1 MTVGAVRPMEDR
13 DLPQVAALYERVI
26 GLKSCKEREGLRER
40 LMRVFVDH
48 PWRDARLPSR
58 VYEESDGSIVGCLG
72 VVPRP
77 MTLNNRP
84 VTAAISHS
92 FLVQP
97 SSRASLAALHLVR
110 EFLAGPQ
117 DLAMCQGDD
126 ISRKLW
132 EMTGGTASQVYSL
145 CWTRP
150 LKPSRYVLSFLQR
163 RGRSAGMVAVLEPCC
178 RLLDALTPR
187 VAAHAFALPAPA
199 THCDEM
205 DAVAISSS
213 LPRITASRAL
223 RPTYSAGTANWM
235 LDTLSTNPARGGLHK
250 RMVRAE
256 GKVIGWYLYY
266 LQSDGMAEVIQIGA
280 EESTIGAVLDHLFH
294 QAAADGAVAVS
305 GQVDPMLFRALSG
318 RQCVFHHE
326 NDSWMLIHARDPE
339 IRDAISSG
347 RAFISRMEGEW
358 WISALLR

>member
-1 MTVGAVRPMEDR
+1 MGAVRAMVDR

-26 GLKSCKEREGLRER
+26 GLKNGLDREHLRER

-58 VYEESDGSIVGCLG
+58 VYEEADGSIVGCLG

-77 MTLNNRP
+77 MTLSGKP
-84 VTAAISHS
+84 VMAAISHS

-132 EMTGGTASQVYSL
+132 EMTGGATSQIYSL

-150 LKPSRYVLSFLQR
+150 LKPSRYVLSFLKR
-163 RGRSAGMVAVLEPCC
+163 RGLSAGAVAVLDPCC
-178 RLLDALTPR
+178 RIVDALSPR
-187 VAAHAFALPAPA
+187 FASNAFTLPANDA
-199 THCDEM
+199 DGADM
-205 DAVAISSS
+205 DGDTLCES
-213 LPRITASRAL
+213 LPRVTASRSL
-223 RPTYSAGTANWM
+223 TPTYNAGTASWM
-235 LDTLSTNPARGGLHK
+235 LETLTANPARGGLHK
-250 RMVRAE
+250 TIVRD
-256 GKVIGWYLYY
+256 GDRVLGWYVYF
-266 LQSDGMAEVIQIGA
+266 LQADGMAEVVQLAADEG
-280 EESTIGAVLDHLFH
+280 TVDAVLNHLFH
-294 QAAADGAVAVS
+294 QATADGAVAVS

-326 NDSWMLIHARDPE
+326 NDSWMLVHARNAE

>member
-1 MTVGAVRPMEDR
+1 MEDR

-26 GLKSCKEREGLRER
+26 GLKDGQDREDLRER
-40 LMRVFVDH
+40 LMRVFVNH

-58 VYEESDGSIVGCLG
+58 VYEEPDGSIVGCLG

-77 MTLNNRP
+77 MTLNGKP

-132 EMTGGTASQVYSL
+132 EMTGGATSQVYSL

-150 LKPSRYVLSFLQR
+150 LKPSRYVLSFLKR
-163 RGRSAGMVAVLEPCC
+163 RGLPAGAVAVLEPCC
-178 RLLDALTPR
+178 RVVDALTPH
-187 VAAHAFALPAPA
+187 VAGRAFALPAPA
-199 THCDEM
+199 ADGSDM
-205 DAVAISSS
+205 DGDSLCES
-213 LPRITASRAL
+213 LPRITANRSL
-223 RPTYSAGTANWM
+223 KPTYSAGTASWM
-235 LDTLSTNPARGGLHK
+235 LETLNANPARGGLHK
-250 RMVRAE
+250 RIVRDRE
-256 GKVIGWYLYY
+256 RVLGWYVYY
-266 LQSDGMAEVIQIGA
+266 LQADGMAEVVQLA
-280 EESTIGAVLDHLFH
+280 ADDATVDAVLDHLFH
-294 QAAADGAVAVS
+294 QAAADGALAVS

-318 RQCVFHHE
+318 KQCVFHHE
-326 NDSWMLIHARDPE
+326 NDSWMLVHARNAE
-339 IRDAISSG
+339 IRDAINSG

>member
-1 MTVGAVRPMEDR
+1 MEDR
-13 DLPQVAALYERVI
+13 DLPQVAALYERVM
-26 GLKSCKEREGLRER
+26 GLKDCQDRDHLRER

-58 VYEESDGSIVGCLG
+58 VYEEADGSIVGCLG

-77 MTLNNRP
+77 MMLNGKP

-110 EFLAGPQ
+110 AFLAGPQ

-132 EMTGGTASQVYSL
+132 EMTGGATSQIYSL

-150 LKPSRYVLSFLQR
+150 LKPTRYVLSFLKR
-163 RGRSAGMVAVLEPCC
+163 RGLPAGAVAVLEPCC
-178 RLLDALTPR
+178 RVVDALTP
-187 VAAHAFALPAPA
+187 HLGSTAFALSA
-199 THCDEM
+199 TAADGADM
-205 DAVAISSS
+205 DGDALCES
-213 LPRITASRAL
+213 LPRITASRSL
-223 RPTYSAGTANWM
+223 TPTYSAGTASWM
-235 LDTLSTNPARGGLHK
+235 LETLTVNPARGGLHK
-250 RMVRAE
+250 RIVRD
-256 GKVIGWYLYY
+256 GKRLLGWYVYY
-266 LQSDGMAEVIQIGA
+266 LQSDGMAEVVQLAADDTTVDAI
-280 EESTIGAVLDHLFH
+280 LDHLFQ
-294 QAAADGAVAVS
+294 QASADGAIAVS

-318 RQCVFHHE
+318 KRCVFHHE
-326 NDSWMLIHARDPE
+326 NDSWMLVHARNAE
-339 IRDAISSG
+339 IRDAINSG

>member
-1 MTVGAVRPMEDR
+1 MGAVRAMEDR
-13 DLPQVAALYERVI
+13 DLPQVAALYERVV
-26 GLKSCKEREGLRER
+26 GLKTCRDRERLRER
-40 LMRVFVDH
+40 LMRVFVNH
-48 PWRDARLPSR
+48 PWRDQRIPSR
-58 VYEESDGSIVGCLG
+58 VYEEPDGSIVGCLG

-77 MTLNNRP
+77 MTLNGRP

-132 EMTGGTASQVYSL
+132 ELTGGVTSQVYSL

-150 LKPSRYVLSFLQR
+150 LKASRYILSFLQR
-163 RGRSAGMVAVLEPCC
+163 RGLPAGAVAVLKPCC
-178 RLLDALTPR
+178 RLFDALTPR
-187 VAAHAFALPAPA
+187 MAGRAFALPASGA
-199 THCDEM
+199 QDAEM
-205 DAVAISSS
+205 DADAMSQT

-223 RPTYSAGTANWM
+223 RPTYNAGTANWM
-235 LDTLSTNPARGGLHK
+235 LETLTANPARGGLQK
-250 RMVRAE
+250 RLVRE
-256 GKVIGWYLYY
+256 GERVIGWYLYY
-266 LQSDGMAEVIQIGA
+266 LQPDGMAEVIQIGA
-280 EESTIGAVLDHLFH
+280 NDLTIDAVLDHLFR
-294 QAAADGAVAVS
+294 QAAEDGAVAVS

-339 IRDAISSG
+339 IRDAINSG